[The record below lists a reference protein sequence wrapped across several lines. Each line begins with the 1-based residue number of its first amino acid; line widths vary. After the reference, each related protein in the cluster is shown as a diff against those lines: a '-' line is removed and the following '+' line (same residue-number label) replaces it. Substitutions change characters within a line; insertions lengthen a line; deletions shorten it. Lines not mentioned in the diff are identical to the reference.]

1 MCETEYQLSYPG
13 NVFDYL
19 VLLVSPIQDKMVKE
33 KPNSIRIYDKDGY
46 RRRAACICVR
56 SEAEAEVLL
65 VTSSRRPELWIV
77 PGGGVEPE
85 EEASLTATREVLEEA
100 GVMGQLGR
108 CLGVFENS
116 EHMHRTEVFVMVV
129 TQELDEWEDSKT
141 IGRKRQWFSIEE
153 ALSQLA
159 LHKPTQRH
167 YLQQLRHSK
176 HRTYSSS
183 DPPPIISEHDNDDFT
198 IEPETNNCTAS
209 EDIADD
215 KDTTESTPT
224 TPPACNTM
232 TDEDGEPGQAANE
245 PVSPPPTPTT

>member
-1 MCETEYQLSYPG
+1 
-13 NVFDYL
+13 
-19 VLLVSPIQDKMVKE
+19 MVKE
-33 KPNSIRIYDKDGY
+33 KPNSTRIYDKDGY

-100 GVMGQLGR
+100 GVMGELGR
-108 CLGVFENS
+108 CLGIFENI
-116 EHMHRTEVFVMVV
+116 EHKHRTEVFVMVV
-129 TQELDEWEDSKT
+129 TQELEEWEDSKT
-141 IGRKRQWFSIEE
+141 IGRKRQWFSIED

-176 HRTYSSS
+176 HRTSCSS
-183 DPPPIISEHDNDDFT
+183 DPPPIISEHGDDDFT
-198 IEPETNNCTAS
+198 SEPETNNSSTKVETVATADS
-209 EDIADD
+209 TVGE
-215 KDTTESTPT
+215 KDTDATTPT
-224 TPPACNTM
+224 TPTANDMVTNAA
-232 TDEDGEPGQAANE
+232 DGEPTT
-245 PVSPPPTPTT
+245 SPPTTPTT

>member
-1 MCETEYQLSYPG
+1 
-13 NVFDYL
+13 
-19 VLLVSPIQDKMVKE
+19 MVKE
-33 KPNSIRIYDKDGY
+33 KPNSTRIYDKDGY

-77 PGGGVEPE
+77 PGGGVEPD

-100 GVMGQLGR
+100 GVMGDLGR

-141 IGRKRQWFSIEE
+141 IGRKRQWFSIED

-176 HRTYSSS
+176 HRTSSS
-183 DPPPIISEHDNDDFT
+183 SEPPPIISEHGDDEFSDKLEFNNFT
-198 IEPETNNCTAS
+198 TADDS
-209 EDIADD
+209 AGD

-224 TPPACNTM
+224 TPPASVTM
-232 TDEDGEPGQAANE
+232 ITDDGKPTDAN
-245 PVSPPPTPTT
+245 PVSPPTTPTT

>member
-1 MCETEYQLSYPG
+1 
-13 NVFDYL
+13 
-19 VLLVSPIQDKMVKE
+19 MVKE
-33 KPNSIRIYDKDGY
+33 KPNSTRIYDKDGY

-100 GVMGQLGR
+100 GVMGELGR

-116 EHMHRTEVFVMVV
+116 EHKHRTEVFVMVV
-129 TQELDEWEDSKT
+129 TQELEEWEDSKT

-176 HRTYSSS
+176 HRTSCSSE
-183 DPPPIISEHDNDDFT
+183 PPPIISEHGDDDGFTGGTDTNNSTSKVAADGSTGDND
-198 IEPETNNCTAS
+198 N
-209 EDIADD
+209 
-215 KDTTESTPT
+215 KDTNASTPT
-224 TPPACNTM
+224 TPTADDTVV
-232 TDEDGEPGQAANE
+232 TSVAADGEPTT
-245 PVSPPPTPTT
+245 SPPTTPTT